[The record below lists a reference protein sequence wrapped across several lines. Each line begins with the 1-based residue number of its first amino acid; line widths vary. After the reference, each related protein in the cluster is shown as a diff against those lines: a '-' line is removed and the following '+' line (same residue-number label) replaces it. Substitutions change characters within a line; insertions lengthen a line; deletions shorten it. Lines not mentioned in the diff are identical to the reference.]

1 MDAASLCQ
9 LFTKGITCFSAILM
23 LSFRM
28 EDTVGVTHITNIRHQ
43 NEKISKKEI
52 HIYLQQ
58 NNSCSDNEDVAK

>member
-1 MDAASLCQ
+1 
-9 LFTKGITCFSAILM
+9 M

-28 EDTVGVTHITNIRHQ
+28 EDTVGVTQITNIRHQ